1 MFTEYSKETGLQD
14 EPYYPKRLAA
24 DKALM
29 HGYLGDCLQTDK
41 TSFMGRLGLYK
52 YMDMHQV
59 IAESL
64 SLAREFIAAL
74 ASGQPR
80 PIFPEAFRLSL
91 S

>member
-1 MFTEYSKETGLQD
+1 
-14 EPYYPKRLAA
+14 
-24 DKALM
+24 M